1 MPTPV
6 PTQTSAPAT
15 AQAPAPVA
23 ATILAAGLGRR
34 LGGRPKAA
42 LQIGGCSLLERLVD
56 ALRAAGIEQIRVVLG
71 PYTETLLPL
80 AQRCGLQVLAHDRP
94 ETGLIDSQRLAIQ
107 AHLAQGQAQGRGQS
121 PAPAQAQAQAQAQA
135 PDLLLVLADLPW
147 LQTDHVRALLE
158 HWQRRAAGIEAQM
171 PLVAGVHGHPVLL
184 SWQAVGQINALAQD
198 AGIRDWLKDHP
209 GLIGPFI
216 SQQRAYITDLDTATD
231 LAALEQAVWPEPVRW
246 PAPWDPP

>member
-1 MPTPV
+1 MPAATPTPV

-15 AQAPAPVA
+15 AQAPTPVA

-42 LQIGGCSLLERLVD
+42 LQIGGRSLLERLVD
-56 ALRAAGIEQIRVVLG
+56 ALRAAGIEQIRIVLG

-94 ETGLIDSQRLAIQ
+94 ETGLIDSQRLSIQ
-107 AHLAQGQAQGRGQS
+107 AHLAPGQAQGLGQS
-121 PAPAQAQAQAQAQA
+121 PAPAQA
-135 PDLLLVLADLPW
+135 PDLMLVLADLPW
-147 LQTDHVRALLE
+147 LQADHVQALLE
-158 HWQRRAAGIEAQM
+158 HWQRRTAGIEAQM
-171 PLVAGVHGHPVLL
+171 PLVAGVRGHPVLL
-184 SWQAVGQINALAQD
+184 SWRAVGQIDALAPG
-198 AGIRDWLKDHP
+198 AGIRDWLKNHP

-216 SQQRAYITDLDTATD
+216 SQQRAYITDLDTPAD

-246 PAPWDPP
+246 PAPWDQP

>member
-1 MPTPV
+1 MPAATPTPV

-15 AQAPAPVA
+15 AQVPAPVA

-42 LQIGGCSLLERLVD
+42 LQIGGRSLLERLVD
-56 ALRAAGIEQIRVVLG
+56 ALRAAGIEPIRIVLG

-107 AHLAQGQAQGRGQS
+107 AHLAQGQAQGLGQS
-121 PAPAQAQAQAQAQA
+121 PAPAQA
-135 PDLLLVLADLPW
+135 PDLMLVLADLPW
-147 LQTDHVRALLE
+147 LQADHVRALLE

-171 PLVAGVHGHPVLL
+171 PLVAGVRGHPVLL
-184 SWQAVGQINALAQD
+184 SWQAVGQINALAPD

-216 SQQRAYITDLDTATD
+216 SQQRAYITDLDTPAD
-231 LAALEQAVWPEPVRW
+231 LAALEQAMQPEPVRW
-246 PAPWDPP
+246 PAPWNPP

>member
-1 MPTPV
+1 MPAATPTPV

-15 AQAPAPVA
+15 AQAPSPVA

-42 LQIGGCSLLERLVD
+42 LQIGGRSLLERLVD
-56 ALRAAGIEQIRVVLG
+56 ALRAAGIEQIRIVLG
-71 PYTETLLPL
+71 PYPETLLPL

-107 AHLAQGQAQGRGQS
+107 AHLAPGQAQGRDRP
-121 PAPAQAQAQAQAQA
+121 PAPAQA

>member
-1 MPTPV
+1 MPAATPTPV

-15 AQAPAPVA
+15 AQAPTPVA

-42 LQIGGCSLLERLVD
+42 LQIGGRSLLERLVD
-56 ALRAAGIEQIRVVLG
+56 ALRAAGIEQIRIVLG

-94 ETGLIDSQRLAIQ
+94 ETGLIDSQRLSIQ
-107 AHLAQGQAQGRGQS
+107 AHLAPGQAQGRDRP
-121 PAPAQAQAQAQAQA
+121 PAPAQA

-147 LQTDHVRALLE
+147 LQADHVRALLK

-171 PLVAGVHGHPVLL
+171 PLVAGVRGHPVLL
-184 SWQAVGQINALAQD
+184 SWQAVGQIDALAPD

-209 GLIGPFI
+209 GLVGPFI
-216 SQQRAYITDLDTATD
+216 SQQRAYITDLDTPAD
-231 LAALEQAVWPEPVRW
+231 LAALEQAMQPEPVRW
-246 PAPWDPP
+246 PAPWNPP

>member
-1 MPTPV
+1 MPAATPTPV

-42 LQIGGCSLLERLVD
+42 LQIGGHSLLERLVD
-56 ALRAAGIEQIRVVLG
+56 ALRAAGIEQIRIVLG
-71 PYTETLLPL
+71 PYPETLLPL
-80 AQRCGLQVLAHDRP
+80 AQRCGLQVLAHNRP
-94 ETGLIDSQRLAIQ
+94 ETSLIDSQRLAIE
-107 AHLAQGQAQGRGQS
+107 AHLAPGQALGQGRS
-121 PAPAQAQAQAQAQA
+121 TAPAPAQAQA

-147 LQTDHVRALLE
+147 LQADHVRALLE

-171 PLVAGVHGHPVLL
+171 PLIAGVRGHPVLL
-184 SWQAVGQINALAQD
+184 SWQAVGQIAALPPD

-216 SQQRAYITDLDTATD
+216 SQQRAYITDLDTPAD

-246 PAPWDPP
+246 PAPWDQP

>member
-1 MPTPV
+1 MPAATPTPV

-15 AQAPAPVA
+15 AQVPAPVA

-42 LQIGGCSLLERLVD
+42 LQIGGRSLLERLVD
-56 ALRAAGIEQIRVVLG
+56 ALRAAGIEPIRIVLG

-80 AQRCGLQVLAHDRP
+80 AHRCGLQVLAHDRP

-107 AHLAQGQAQGRGQS
+107 AHLAQGQAQGLGQS
-121 PAPAQAQAQAQAQA
+121 PAPAQA
-135 PDLLLVLADLPW
+135 PDLMLVLADLPW
-147 LQTDHVRALLE
+147 LQADHVRALLE

-171 PLVAGVHGHPVLL
+171 PLVAGVRGHPVLL
-184 SWQAVGQINALAQD
+184 SWQAVGQINALAPD

-209 GLIGPFI
+209 GLVGPFI
-216 SQQRAYITDLDTATD
+216 SQQRAYITDLDTPAD

>member
-1 MPTPV
+1 MPAATPTPV

-15 AQAPAPVA
+15 AQVPAPVA

-42 LQIGGCSLLERLVD
+42 LQIGGRSLLERLVD
-56 ALRAAGIEQIRVVLG
+56 ALRAAGIEQIRIVLG

-94 ETGLIDSQRLAIQ
+94 ETGLIDSQRLAIEV
-107 AHLAQGQAQGRGQS
+107 HLAQGQVQGRGHS
-121 PAPAQAQAQAQAQA
+121 PAPAQVQA

-147 LQTDHVRALLE
+147 LQADHVRALLE

-171 PLVAGVHGHPVLL
+171 PLVAGVRGHPVLL
-184 SWQAVGQINALAQD
+184 SWRAVGQIDALAPG

-209 GLIGPFI
+209 GLVGPFI
-216 SQQRAYITDLDTATD
+216 SHQRAYVTDLDTPAD